1 MRRPTGSW
9 RSVAVWAV
17 LILIATTISLSD
29 VVLRAPAHWL
39 DKLVHGV
46 LYLVLGWL
54 VGAAV
59 CAAGRRTFWAWAIA
73 LLALF
78 VFALVDEVHQMW
90 LPGRVASL
98 GDWAADV
105 IGATIGLTAGMILWK
120 SPPTAGAEGR
130 TRDETGRT
138 SESRGE

>member
-1 MRRPTGSW
+1 MRRPAGSW

-17 LILIATTISLSD
+17 LILIATTVPVTDL
-29 VVLRAPAHWL
+29 VLRTPTLWL

-54 VGAAV
+54 VGAAI

-78 VFALVDEVHQMW
+78 VFALLDEVHQMW

-98 GDWAADV
+98 GDWWADV
-105 IGATIGLTAGMILWK
+105 LGATIGLTACMILWRR
-120 SPPTAGAEGR
+120 PPAAGPGGAGK
-130 TRDETGRT
+130 ETGRT
-138 SESRGE
+138 SESRGK

>member
-1 MRRPTGSW
+1 MRRPSGSW

-17 LILIATTISLSD
+17 LILIATTVPLTD
-29 VVLRAPAHWL
+29 LVLRTPTLWL

-59 CAAGRRTFWAWAIA
+59 CAAGRRTFSAWAIA

-98 GDWAADV
+98 GDWWADAL
-105 IGATIGLTAGMILWK
+105 GATIGLTVGMILWK
-120 SPPTAGAEGR
+120 SPPTAG
-130 TRDETGRT
+130 
-138 SESRGE
+138 SESANGQGNREDI

>member
-1 MRRPTGSW
+1 
-9 RSVAVWAV
+9 V
-17 LILIATTISLSD
+17 LILVATTVPFTD
-29 VVLRAPAHWL
+29 FVLRTPTLWL

-59 CAAGRRTFWAWAIA
+59 CAAGRRTFWVWVIA

-98 GDWAADV
+98 GDWCADAL
-105 IGATIGLTAGMILWK
+105 GATIGLTVAMILWK
-120 SPPTAGAEGR
+120 SPPAAG
-130 TRDETGRT
+130 
-138 SESRGE
+138 SESTNGQGNREDI

>member
-1 MRRPTGSW
+1 MRRPEGSW
-9 RSVAVWAV
+9 RSVAAWAV
-17 LILIATTISLSD
+17 LILVATTLPLTA
-29 VVLRAPAHWL
+29 VVRRTPVVWL

-59 CAAGRRTFWAWAIA
+59 CAMGRRNAGAWLVA
-73 LLALF
+73 LLALSA
-78 VFALVDEVHQMW
+78 FAALDEVHQLW

-105 IGATIGLTAGMILWK
+105 VGATLGLTTGMILWT
-120 SPPTAGAEGR
+120 SARPSGGESANGLSRQE
-130 TRDETGRT
+130 ET
-138 SESRGE
+138 